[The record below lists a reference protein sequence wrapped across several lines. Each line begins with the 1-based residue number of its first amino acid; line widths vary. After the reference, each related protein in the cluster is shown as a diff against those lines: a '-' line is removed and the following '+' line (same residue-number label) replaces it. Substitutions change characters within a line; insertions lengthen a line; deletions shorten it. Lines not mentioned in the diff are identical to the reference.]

1 MILRFAGRARVD
13 VFEIIFGKRR
23 LIVCAFKQRNLSFEF
38 GVFSFQRLVL
48 IVSSVFSIKS
58 KIFYFLFKIALK
70 IDEKPSVIPSKPT
83 TLAENGYTFDGR

>member
-1 MILRFAGRARVD
+1 MKCNDCRKS
-13 VFEIIFGKRR
+13 IIS
-23 LIVCAFKQRNLSFEF
+23 NLYGE
-38 GVFSFQRLVL
+38 VNNAAIP

>member
-1 MILRFAGRARVD
+1 MTASIFLLDITVESIA
-13 VFEIIFGKRR
+13 IIAYFVNR
-23 LIVCAFKQRNLSFEF
+23 IIEM
-38 GVFSFQRLVL
+38 

>member
-1 MILRFAGRARVD
+1 MKCND
-13 VFEIIFGKRR
+13 CSKSIIS
-23 LIVCAFKQRNLSFEF
+23 NLYGE
-38 GVFSFQRLVL
+38 VNNAAIP

>member
-1 MILRFAGRARVD
+1 MDSIKRKAKLEELKANQSNQAMTGIPLRYKGSSRT
-13 VFEIIFGKRR
+13 EIVWRIP
-23 LIVCAFKQRNLSFEF
+23 
-38 GVFSFQRLVL
+38 